1 MKSTL
6 LGAALAFAL
15 LFVGIPAFTL
25 SATSASAQD
34 KVCSYYYDSTVEKL
48 GALTNVVI
56 EEIPAEDMA
65 AFMVYLEEH
74 LGHKFGVIPTRAF
87 VMSVYYEKGGELFNK
102 IVGLEI
108 NGCLSDPIKVDLTF

>member
-1 MKSTL
+1 MKTTL
-6 LGAALAFAL
+6 FGAALAFAL

-87 VMSVYYEKGGELFNK
+87 VMNVFDPDGNLFNK

-108 NGCLSDPIKVDLTF
+108 DGCLSDPIKVDLTF

>member
-1 MKSTL
+1 MKTTL

-34 KVCSYYYDSTVEKL
+34 KVCGYYYDTVVEMMTAKPH
-48 GALTNVVI
+48 VKI
-56 EEIPAEDMA
+56 EEIAAADMA
-65 AFMVYLEEH
+65 AFMAKLEEH